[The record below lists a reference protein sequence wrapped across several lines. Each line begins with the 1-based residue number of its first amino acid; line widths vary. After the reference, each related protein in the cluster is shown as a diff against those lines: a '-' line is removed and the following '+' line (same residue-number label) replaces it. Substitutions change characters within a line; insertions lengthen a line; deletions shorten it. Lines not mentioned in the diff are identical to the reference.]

1 MDQQVV
7 DLLNATQSADR
18 EIRTSAEQ
26 QLRNFQETEG
36 DYLAT
41 SLINVGT
48 TTSYP
53 IALRQSALLVLK
65 LTIARTWSL
74 QFEEFVET
82 ALSPNVKTVI
92 REELF
97 QILRSPER
105 KLRSLAANLV
115 SKISSADFPDEWP
128 ELFDDLMSLLR
139 SPETESVQ
147 GALSILKE
155 LLDDGL
161 TFEQF
166 ASIAS
171 GVFDALYNL
180 ATSSSYDLGTKA
192 NTIDTVRAALNFFNQ
207 VETQGESMREF
218 VCRAVD
224 IWSLVFSNNLALPY
238 TDEARKAGLV
248 LLKHNTAKAI
258 QQMDSTFPSQSKPY
272 LMSRLFSSVWADLSN
287 SSALY
292 ASVYINGES
301 EDDLSDPEGE
311 ARYIKMLPLEEME
324 FIRQCVPNHQ
334 VQAFF
339 KTSEENMQLFI
350 DLSITMGQVSVE
362 DEDDWREDVNGFVT
376 EELSLSPKYT
386 CRTACSD
393 LFLEMADHALE
404 PLIDALKTRMI
415 SLASAQSEQAWR
427 PLEASLFL
435 LETVLVP
442 DRSYGQQLGQ
452 IPTIDQL
459 LQIIS
464 NGVSSAN
471 VFLRARSYIFSGTLC
486 RNLKD
491 ILAAS
496 DIPEKLFNST
506 LQASSTDS
514 SFIVRACCQLAIQR
528 FLSAYPR
535 RHSKA
540 TQMAIVESVSS
551 LVADAADETP
561 SLLVDSLEAAIKI
574 SPDLAIL
581 PDSQIIALL
590 FLSAAKDASNI
601 QLTSDT
607 FEAFEYLAQNI
618 SADHYQKFCETAIP
632 PLVAGLSTAPS
643 DDELPNATLIVNL
656 LSILVDH
663 APTPLPSGL
672 VDFVFPKVANI
683 LLVSDDNQLLQYG
696 SEFVAHIIQHD
707 PEQLRNWRDIQ
718 GKSGVEVVLNITA
731 RLLNPAVEESSAM
744 CVGEVVSE
752 IVDKYGRDLGELLGQ
767 LLSATA
773 HRLASASNPMFIQNL
788 ILVYAHMVTIDP
800 QGVVDFLAEVELEGS
815 TGLESVVRAWLA
827 NFDVF
832 KGFQEI
838 RLNVLALAKLYMLHD
853 QSIESIPVQGDLI
866 VEDTNVIITRS
877 RAKNRPYKFTTI
889 PAHVKIVKLLI
900 KELGAIPSNSNIASR
915 AELIPGTATSENAVT
930 NGDGED
936 DDWEDD
942 FNPAEFGM
950 TMSELQKLA
959 RSESNEF
966 DSDAE
971 DGDDAIG
978 YFDPKGGDDET
989 NETLITFFRTLS
1001 ANEPERFEQIRQNYC
1016 SPTER
1021 DILKRW
1027 QPDVWLTQDS

>member
-7 DLLNATQSADR
+7 DLLNATQAADR
-18 EIRTSAEQ
+18 EVRTSAEQ
-26 QLRNFQETEG
+26 QLRTLQEVGG

-41 SLINVGT
+41 SLINIGS

-53 IALRQSALLVLK
+53 ITLRQSALLILK

-74 QFEEFVET
+74 QFEEFVGT
-82 ALSPNVKTVI
+82 ALEPKVKALI
-92 REELF
+92 RRELF

-128 ELFDDLMSLLR
+128 ELFDDLMSMLK
-139 SPETESVQ
+139 SPETQSIH

-155 LLDDGL
+155 LLDDGF

-166 ASIAS
+166 ASVAS
-171 GVFDALYNL
+171 QVFEALYNL
-180 ATSSSYDLGTKA
+180 ATLPSIDLGTKA

-207 VETQGESMREF
+207 VQTEGESMNAF
-218 VCRAVD
+218 VSQAVD
-224 IWSLVFSNNLALPY
+224 VWSTVFSNNLALAY

-258 QQMDSTFPSQSKPY
+258 QQMDSTFPSETKPY
-272 LMSRLFSSVWADLSN
+272 LISRLFSSVWADLRN
-287 SSALY
+287 SAALY
-292 ASVYINGES
+292 ASVYTNGNSDE
-301 EDDLSDPEGE
+301 DLSDPEGE
-311 ARYIKMLPLEEME
+311 ARYIKTLPLEEME
-324 FIRQCVPNHQ
+324 FIRQCIPNHQ
-334 VQAFF
+334 IQAFF
-339 KTSEENMQLFI
+339 KTSAENMHSFI
-350 DLSITMGQVSVE
+350 DLSVTMGQVSVE
-362 DEDDWREDVNGFVT
+362 DEDDWKEDVNAFVT

-386 CRTACSD
+386 CRTASSD
-393 LFLEMADHALE
+393 LFLEMSDHALE

-415 SLASAQSEQAWR
+415 SLASTASAEAWR

-435 LETVLVP
+435 LETVLVQ
-442 DRSYGQQLGQ
+442 DRSYGKQLGHS
-452 IPTIDQL
+452 PTIDQL

-471 VFLRARSYIFSGTLC
+471 VFLRGRSYVFSGTLC

-491 ILAAS
+491 ILAGT
-496 DIPEKLFNST
+496 DIPEKRFNSA
-506 LQASSTDS
+506 LQAASTDS
-514 SFIVRACCQLAIQR
+514 SFIVRACCLLAIQR

-540 TQMAIVESVSS
+540 TQMAIVESVNS
-551 LVADAADETP
+551 LITDSADETP

-590 FLSAAKDASNI
+590 FASAAKDASNI

-607 FEAFEYLAQNI
+607 FEAFEYLAENTN
-618 SADHYQKFCETAIP
+618 AANFQKFCETAIP
-632 PLVAGLSTAPS
+632 PLVAGLSTAPN

-656 LSILVDH
+656 LSILVNH

-696 SEFVAHIIQHD
+696 SEFVAHIIQQD
-707 PEQLRNWRDIQ
+707 AEQLRNWRDIQ
-718 GKSGVEVVLNITA
+718 GKSGVEVVLNIVA

-773 HRLASASNPMFIQNL
+773 QRLASASNPMFVQNL

-800 QGVVDFLAEVELEGS
+800 QGVVNFLADVDLEGL

-853 QSIESIPVQGDLI
+853 QFIESIPVEGDLI

-889 PAHVKIVKLLI
+889 PAHVKILKLLI
-900 KELGAIPSNSNIASR
+900 KELGAIPSDSNIASR
-915 AELIPGTATSENAVT
+915 AGILPGAATSDNTVT

-936 DDWEDD
+936 IEWEDD

-959 RSESNEF
+959 RSESNGY
-966 DSDAE
+966 DSDE
-971 DGDDAIG
+971 DNGDEPIG
-978 YFDPKGGDDET
+978 YFQEKGGDEET
-989 NETLITFFRTLS
+989 NETLINFFRTLC
-1001 ANEPERFEQIRQNYC
+1001 ANERERFEEICQNYC
-1016 SPTER
+1016 SEAEK

-1027 QPDVWLTQDS
+1027 QPTFV